1 MLQNFFTALYKK
13 TEMDKNT
20 KIKEL
25 EKEVKRLKAENKKY
39 EMFVENLKTIL
50 TPKDKFRTKI

>member
-25 EKEVKRLKAENKKY
+25 EKEVKRLKSFETT
-39 EMFVENLKTIL
+39 VKTMIDEIL
-50 TPKDKFRTKI
+50 DRNH

>member
-39 EMFVENLKTIL
+39 EIFLENLKTIL